1 MPRADYN
8 PDREGHA
15 EHKWEVI
22 RATRRDLPGIDV
34 DGKQMKFGKD
44 GAFRVNDEG
53 VAAAIR
59 EEYARKGDVTVT
71 RIRYPGAADRR
82 HYYFFGQLPEMP
94 WKAVENTAKEN
105 GNGEAET
112 QEDAEGYAYDEWED
126 DVGRRNA
133 DETDK
138 EEN

>member
-8 PDREGHA
+8 SDKERHA

-22 RATRRDLPGIDV
+22 RATRRDLPGLDV

-59 EEYARKGDVTVT
+59 EEYAKKGDVTVT
-71 RIRYPGAADRR
+71 RIRYPGAADRG

-94 WKAVENTAKEN
+94 WKKEN
-105 GNGEAET
+105 GNGETKAE
-112 QEDAEGYAYDEWED
+112 EEEGLPPDAGRIVNGERGYADEY
-126 DVGRRNA
+126 A
-133 DETDK
+133 Q

>member
-22 RATRRDLPGIDV
+22 RATRRPLESLDV
-34 DGKQMKFGKD
+34 DGKQMRFGKD

-59 EEYARKGDVTVT
+59 EEYVKKGDVTVT
-71 RIRYPGAADRR
+71 RIRYPGAADRG
-82 HYYFFGQLPEMP
+82 HYYFWGGWPEMP
-94 WKAVENTAKEN
+94 WKKEQ
-105 GNGEAET
+105 GNGETEDEEKGNA
-112 QEDAEGYAYDEWED
+112 QEGDAQNAWRDD
-126 DVGRRNA
+126 DVGRRDGRHDA
-133 DETDK
+133 A
-138 EEN
+138 

>member
-8 PDREGHA
+8 SDKERHA

-22 RATRRDLPGIDV
+22 RATRRDLPGIEV

-71 RIRYPGAADRR
+71 RIRYPGAADRG

-94 WKAVENTAKEN
+94 WKKEN

-112 QEDAEGYAYDEWED
+112 QEEEGLLPDA
-126 DVGRRNA
+126 GRIVKIGRA
-133 DETDK
+133 HV
-138 EEN
+138 

>member
-8 PDREGHA
+8 PHREPPA
-15 EHKWEVI
+15 EHKWQDI
-22 RATRRDLPGIDV
+22 RPTRRDLPGLDV

-71 RIRYPGAADRR
+71 RIRYPGAADRGHR
-82 HYYFFGQLPEMP
+82 YFFGQLPEMP
-94 WKAVENTAKEN
+94 WKEN
-105 GNGEAET
+105 GNGEAKTE
-112 QEDAEGYAYDEWED
+112 EEEGLPPNA
-126 DVGRRNA
+126 GRIVNGERGH
-133 DETDK
+133 
-138 EEN
+138 

>member
-71 RIRYPGAADRR
+71 RIRYPGAADRGHR
-82 HYYFFGQLPEMP
+82 YFFGGWIEAP
-94 WKAVENTAKEN
+94 WKKEN
-105 GNGEAET
+105 GNGEAEAEEE
-112 QEDAEGYAYDEWED
+112 QGLPPDAGRIVNGERGYADEY
-126 DVGRRNA
+126 A
-133 DETDK
+133 Q

>member
-8 PDREGHA
+8 SDKERHA

-22 RATRRDLPGIDV
+22 RATRRDLPSIDV

-59 EEYARKGDVTVT
+59 EEYAKKGDVTVT
-71 RIRYPGAADRR
+71 RIRYPGAHDRGHR
-82 HYYFFGQLPEMP
+82 YFFGGWPLAP
-94 WKAVENTAKEN
+94 WKDN

-112 QEDAEGYAYDEWED
+112 QEDAEGYTYDEWED

-133 DETDK
+133 DETAQ

>member
-8 PDREGHA
+8 SDKERHA

-22 RATRRDLPGIDV
+22 RATRRPLESVDV

-59 EEYARKGDVTVT
+59 EEYAKKGDVTVT
-71 RIRYPGAADRR
+71 RIRYPGAADRG

-94 WKAVENTAKEN
+94 WKKEN

-126 DVGRRNA
+126 DGRRGHA
-133 DETDK
+133 DETAQ

>member
-8 PDREGHA
+8 PDKEKWA

-22 RATRRDLPGIDV
+22 RATRRPLESVDV
-34 DGKQMKFGKD
+34 DGKQMKFGRD

-71 RIRYPGAADRR
+71 RIRYPGAHDRGHR
-82 HYYFFGQLPEMP
+82 YFFGGWPLAP
-94 WKAVENTAKEN
+94 WKDN

>member
-8 PDREGHA
+8 SDKERHA

-22 RATRRDLPGIDV
+22 RATRRPLESVDV
-34 DGKQMKFGKD
+34 EQMKLGKD

-71 RIRYPGAADRR
+71 RIRYPGAADRGHR
-82 HYYFFGQLPEMP
+82 YFFGGWPLAP
-94 WKAVENTAKEN
+94 WKEN
-105 GNGEAET
+105 GNGEAE
-112 QEDAEGYAYDEWED
+112 E
-126 DVGRRNA
+126 
-133 DETDK
+133 K
-138 EEN
+138 E

>member
-8 PDREGHA
+8 SDKERHA

-22 RATRRDLPGIDV
+22 RATRRDLPGLDV

-59 EEYARKGDVTVT
+59 EEYAKKGDVTVT
-71 RIRYPGAADRR
+71 RIRYPGAHDRGHR
-82 HYYFFGQLPEMP
+82 YFFGGWPLAP
-94 WKAVENTAKEN
+94 WKDN

-112 QEDAEGYAYDEWED
+112 QEDAEGYTYDEWED

-133 DETDK
+133 DETAQ

>member
-8 PDREGHA
+8 SDKERHA

-22 RATRRDLPGIDV
+22 RATRRDLPSIDV

-71 RIRYPGAADRR
+71 RIRYPGAHDRGHR
-82 HYYFFGQLPEMP
+82 YFFGGWPLAP
-94 WKAVENTAKEN
+94 WKDN

-133 DETDK
+133 DETAQ

>member
-8 PDREGHA
+8 SDKERHA

-22 RATRRDLPGIDV
+22 RATRRPLESVDV

-71 RIRYPGAADRR
+71 RIRYPGAADRGHR
-82 HYYFFGQLPEMP
+82 YFFGQLPEMP
-94 WKAVENTAKEN
+94 WKKEN
-105 GNGEAET
+105 GNGET
-112 QEDAEGYAYDEWED
+112 K
-126 DVGRRNA
+126 A
-133 DETDK
+133 DE
-138 EEN
+138 EEGLPPDAGRIVNGERGHADEYAQEKN

>member
-8 PDREGHA
+8 SDKERHA

-22 RATRRDLPGIDV
+22 RATRRPLESVDV

-71 RIRYPGAADRR
+71 RIRYPGAADRG

-94 WKAVENTAKEN
+94 WKKEN
-105 GNGEAET
+105 GNGETET
-112 QEDAEGYAYDEWED
+112 QEEEGLPPDA
-126 DVGRRNA
+126 GRIVNGERGHA
-133 DETDK
+133 DETAQ

>member
-8 PDREGHA
+8 SDKERHA

-34 DGKQMKFGKD
+34 DGKEMKFAK
-44 GAFRVNDEG
+44 
-53 VAAAIR
+53 
-59 EEYARKGDVTVT
+59 KGDVTVT
-71 RIRYPGAADRR
+71 RIRYPGAADRGHR
-82 HYYFFGQLPEMP
+82 YFFGGWPLAP
-94 WKAVENTAKEN
+94 WKEN

-112 QEDAEGYAYDEWED
+112 QEEEGLSPDAGRIVNGERGYADEY
-126 DVGRRNA
+126 A
-133 DETDK
+133 Q

>member
-8 PDREGHA
+8 SDKERHA

-22 RATRRDLPGIDV
+22 RATRRDLPGIEV
-34 DGKQMKFGKD
+34 DGKQMKFGRD

-59 EEYARKGDVTVT
+59 EEYAKKGDVTVT
-71 RIRYPGAADRR
+71 RIRYPGAHDRGHR
-82 HYYFFGQLPEMP
+82 YFFGGWPLAP
-94 WKAVENTAKEN
+94 WKDN

-133 DETDK
+133 DETAQ

>member
-8 PDREGHA
+8 SDKERHA

-22 RATRRDLPGIDV
+22 RATRRDLPGIEV
-34 DGKQMKFGKD
+34 DGKQMTFGKD

-59 EEYARKGDVTVT
+59 EEYAKKGDVTVT
-71 RIRYPGAADRR
+71 RIRYPGAADRGHR
-82 HYYFFGQLPEMP
+82 YFFGGWPLAP
-94 WKAVENTAKEN
+94 WKEN

-112 QEDAEGYAYDEWED
+112 QEEEGLSPDAGRIVNGEQGYADEY
-126 DVGRRNA
+126 A
-133 DETDK
+133 Q

>member
-8 PDREGHA
+8 PDKEKWA

-22 RATRRDLPGIDV
+22 RATRRPLESVDV
-34 DGKQMKFGKD
+34 DGKQMKFGRD

-71 RIRYPGAADRR
+71 RIRYPGAADRG

-94 WKAVENTAKEN
+94 WKKEN

-112 QEDAEGYAYDEWED
+112 QEEEGLPPDAGRIVNGERGYADEY
-126 DVGRRNA
+126 A
-133 DETDK
+133 Q

>member
-8 PDREGHA
+8 SDKERHA

-22 RATRRDLPGIDV
+22 RATRRPLESVDV

-71 RIRYPGAADRR
+71 RIRYPGAADRGHR
-82 HYYFFGQLPEMP
+82 YFFGGWIEAP
-94 WKAVENTAKEN
+94 WKRSKD
-105 GNGEAET
+105 NGETKAE
-112 QEDAEGYAYDEWED
+112 EEEGLSPDA
-126 DVGRRNA
+126 GRIVNGERGHA
-133 DETDK
+133 DEYAQEK
-138 EEN
+138 N

>member
-8 PDREGHA
+8 SDKERHA

-59 EEYARKGDVTVT
+59 EEYAKKGDVTVT
-71 RIRYPGAADRR
+71 RIRYPGAHDRGHR
-82 HYYFFGQLPEMP
+82 YFFGGWPLAP
-94 WKAVENTAKEN
+94 WKDN

-112 QEDAEGYAYDEWED
+112 QEDAEGYTYDEWED

-133 DETDK
+133 DETAQ

>member
-8 PDREGHA
+8 SDKEKWA
-15 EHKWEVI
+15 DHKWEVI
-22 RATRRDLPGIDV
+22 RATRRDLPSIDV
-34 DGKQMKFGKD
+34 DGKQMKFGRD

-59 EEYARKGDVTVT
+59 EEYAKKGDVTVT
-71 RIRYPGAADRR
+71 RIRYPGAADRG

-94 WKAVENTAKEN
+94 WKKEN
-105 GNGEAET
+105 GNGEKK
-112 QEDAEGYAYDEWED
+112 
-126 DVGRRNA
+126 A
-133 DETDK
+133 DEEEGLPLAAARMVTGERGHAAEYAQ

>member
-8 PDREGHA
+8 SDKERHA
-15 EHKWEVI
+15 EHTWEVI
-22 RATRRDLPGIDV
+22 RATRRPLESVDV

-71 RIRYPGAADRR
+71 RIRYPGAADRG

-94 WKAVENTAKEN
+94 WKKEN

-112 QEDAEGYAYDEWED
+112 QEEEGLPPDAGRIVNGERGYADEY
-126 DVGRRNA
+126 A
-133 DETDK
+133 Q